1 MKAKARAA
9 ASISVFCT
17 TSIRFLHNAR
27 GQIAAHAR
35 TANRHPDGGEDDRA
49 REEKEALPSEWQ
61 RLKGTQ

>member
-1 MKAKARAA
+1 MKAKARGA

-35 TANRHPDGGEDDRA
+35 TANRHP
-49 REEKEALPSEWQ
+49 EW
-61 RLKGTQ
+61 R